1 MNCERCKEKTTSFK
15 MSFFN
20 TDMLC
25 KKCETTEQ
33 EHSQYTKAREVELA
47 ELQKGNY
54 NFRGIGLPDDLKKL
68 K

>member
-1 MNCERCKEKTTSFK
+1 MSHCERCKENSTSFK

-33 EHSQYTKAREVELA
+33 SHPKYADAKAKELE

-54 NFRGIGLPDDLKKL
+54 NFRGIGLPNDLK
-68 K
+68 